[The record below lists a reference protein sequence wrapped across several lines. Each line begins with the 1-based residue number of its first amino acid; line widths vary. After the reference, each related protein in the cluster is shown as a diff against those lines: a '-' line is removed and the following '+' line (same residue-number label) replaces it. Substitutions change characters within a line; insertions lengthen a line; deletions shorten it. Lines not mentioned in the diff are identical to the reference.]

1 MGIFDRWRRA
11 PHTPPPGGHEGSVL
25 PVLEPRA
32 ADRLMAMARAHLA
45 SRGREATIEDG
56 YLRLDD
62 GDTFGLHNL
71 SVLASR
77 VREKEWPQLVRAHLD
92 GLLDKPDTSGPPDP
106 GAVLV
111 KLRRREEMPE
121 LPDYDAVEPV
131 PGVLAVVAVDY
142 PEVVMEALHL
152 PEGIPDVETAMRLAV
167 ANLSALPPPEH
178 GTRLL
183 DDADES
189 SRVHFFVSDDFFGAS
204 RLLVLHE
211 VLSRAGIATGPGG
224 VLVAVPNRHVIVVH
238 PLAGPGVVPALNW
251 LVPFAQE
258 DFDTQ
263 PGSVSPH
270 VYHLAADGRAGLVT
284 REDED
289 GHAVVV
295 EGAFGEAFLAAT
307 GEDEPPVTD

>member
-1 MGIFDRWRRA
+1 
-11 PHTPPPGGHEGSVL
+11 
-25 PVLEPRA
+25 
-32 ADRLMAMARAHLA
+32 MATARAHLA

-62 GDTFGLHNL
+62 GETFGLHNV

-77 VREKEWPQLVRAHLD
+77 VREKEWPQVVGDHLD

-121 LPDYDAVEPV
+121 VPDYDAVEPV
-131 PGVLAVVAVDY
+131 PGVMAIVAVDH
-142 PEVVMEALHL
+142 PQVVVEALRL
-152 PEGIPDVETAMRLAV
+152 PEGIPDVETAMRLAL

-204 RLLVLHE
+204 RLLILHE
-211 VLSRAGIATGPGG
+211 VLSRAGVATGPGG
-224 VLVAVPNRHVIVVH
+224 LLIAIPNRHVIAVH
-238 PLAGPGVVPALNW
+238 PMTGPGVVPALNW
-251 LVPFAQE
+251 LVRFAQD

-263 PGSVSPH
+263 PGSVSPL
-270 VYHLAADGRAGLVT
+270 VYHLTADGLSSVVT
-284 REDED
+284 RVGES
-289 GHAVVV
+289 GHEVVV
-295 EGAFGEAFLAAT
+295 EGAFGEAFMAVL
-307 GEDEPPVTD
+307 GDVED